1 MDTYLPELD
10 NPEKEQPAAE
20 TVPSGGGDPSSQAA
34 LPPQYWQQQ
43 SQYWQQ
49 QSQYWQQRSQSRPQ
63 GGNGLGK
70 VALAVSILA
79 LILSCAALI
88 LVLRPE
94 PEEPPPPPEPEP
106 VVEEPVTFRFGDYVL
121 TPLEGMP
128 LNPYERAGFT
138 VDSRGRVSYEWD
150 GSRARTGI
158 DVSAYQGEIDW
169 PAVAAD
175 GIEFAILR
183 LGYRGY
189 TEGGLFMDQTFEA
202 NLQGALDAGLDVG
215 VYFFSQAITPQ
226 EAEAEASFVLN
237 AIGDRNVAYP
247 IAFDWESISPGNS
260 ARTDGLDND
269 TLTQCANAFCA
280 KIRGAGHTPAV
291 YFNQTQGYLRYDL
304 RELTGYTLWLAEYDS
319 DPDFYYHFDLWQY
332 SHTGRVNGIQGDVDL
347 DLDLR

>member
-1 MDTYLPELD
+1 MSAYLPELD
-10 NPEKEQPAAE
+10 TPEQEQTAAE
-20 TVPSGGGDPSSQAA
+20 MIPPDGGDDPSSPAA
-34 LPPQYWQQQ
+34 PPPQYWQQLSQYWQQQ

-49 QSQYWQQRSQSRPQ
+49 QSRSQDKNTLS
-63 GGNGLGK
+63 K
-70 VALAVSILA
+70 VSLAVSILA
-79 LILSCAALI
+79 LILSCAVLF
-88 LVLRPE
+88 LVLRPAE
-94 PEEPPPPPEPEP
+94 AEEPAPPPAPEP

-138 VDSRGRVSYEWD
+138 VDGRGRVSYEKD
-150 GSRARTGI
+150 GKRARTGI

-169 PAVAAD
+169 TAVAAD
-175 GIEFAILR
+175 GIDFAILR

-202 NLQGALDAGLDVG
+202 NLRGALDAGLDVG

-226 EAEAEASFVLN
+226 EAEAEAAFVLN
-237 AIGDRNVAYP
+237 AIGDYKLTYP
-247 IAFDWESISPGNS
+247 IAFDWESISPGS
-260 ARTDGLDND
+260 AARTDGLDND

-280 KIRGAGHTPAV
+280 KIRGAGYTPAV

-304 RELTGYTLWLAEYDS
+304 RELTEYDLWLAEYDT

-332 SHTGRVNGIQGDVDL
+332 THTGRVNGIQGDVDM